1 MQRPTHGTT
10 ERQERSL
17 HEVPSFED
25 FFEAH
30 RHRLFGAMCLVT
42 GNRSE
47 AEEVT
52 QDAFLRV
59 WERWEHVST
68 LDDPGAYLFRVTM
81 NVFRNR
87 LRRAGLAT
95 RKVLSLTPSGDDLAA
110 VEDRDEIVRALR
122 PLPPRQ
128 RAAVVLTSYLDYS
141 SEDAGRILGIRA
153 STVRALATQ
162 GRAGVR
168 QAQEE
173 QA

>member
-1 MQRPTHGTT
+1 
-10 ERQERSL
+10 
-17 HEVPSFED
+17 
-25 FFEAH
+25 
-30 RHRLFGAMCLVT
+30 
-42 GNRSE
+42 
-47 AEEVT
+47 
-52 QDAFLRV
+52 
-59 WERWEHVST
+59 
-68 LDDPGAYLFRVTM
+68 M

-87 LRRAGLAT
+87 LRRAALVA
-95 RKVLSLTPSGDDLAA
+95 RKVVSLAPSGDDLAA
-110 VEDRDEIVRALR
+110 VEDRDEIVRVLR

-128 RAAVVLTSYLDYS
+128 RAAVVLTTYLDYS